1 MAFGRRLER
10 FLQRGGSG
18 AVTAAGMGVA
28 DPLALAAIGVAS
40 GAPALLEK
48 EYKFDPAPHRR
59 AFKRFE
65 TGVRNQSRRSA
76 AEAGS
81 QTGAML
87 ASQGIQGGLPAGIA
101 AGNRRLAFQH
111 GDDIINKARYQVETE
126 IAEAEALGDAHRS
139 KELREGWQDLSNTLI
154 LHGSKL
160 APLFKKKVDKPA
172 TGEKALRFLKTEI
185 AEPAGTRPLTNP
197 REEVEPRMSTRPD
210 PDRPTLPAPKMQMP
224 PLDKDLPPLQIQPP
238 GGNIGGEP
246 VGPLAVPTS
255 PGRGL
260 GPLDETP
267 FVPGDIPGGPVELP
281 MPDRNRPDVPSPEA
295 PIKDRTDWTKQ
306 RGIDPDS
313 EIGKQYTSAPFIMV
327 GLEELFGMQFME
339 ELFV

>member
-1 MAFGRRLER
+1 MTPPHIEEHSNGSRQESEINHADLRRKRGRKQARCW
-10 FLQRGGSG
+10 
-18 AVTAAGMGVA
+18 
-28 DPLALAAIGVAS
+28 
-40 GAPALLEK
+40 
-48 EYKFDPAPHRR
+48 HRK
-59 AFKRFE
+59 AFK
-65 TGVRNQSRRSA
+65 A
-76 AEAGS
+76 D
-81 QTGAML
+81 
-87 ASQGIQGGLPAGIA
+87 LPAGIA

-197 REEVEPRMSTRPD
+197 REATTGSVPRQA

-267 FVPGDIPGGPVELP
+267 SMPDGMLPGGPVELP

-295 PIKDRTDWTKQ
+295 PIKNRTDWTKQ

-313 EIGKQYTSAPFIMV
+313 ELGKQYTSAPFIMV

>member
-1 MAFGRRLER
+1 MAFGNRLAR
-10 FLQRGGSG
+10 FAQRGGSG

-28 DPLALAAIGVAS
+28 NPFALAAIGLAS

-76 AEAGS
+76 NEAGS

-87 ASQGIQGGLPAGIA
+87 ASQGIQGGLAAGIA

-160 APLFKKKVDKPA
+160 APLFGKGAAKP
-172 TGEKALRFLKTEI
+172 TGDFDF
-185 AEPAGTRPLTNP
+185 GQ
-197 REEVEPRMSTRPD
+197 SD
-210 PDRPTLPAPKMQMP
+210 PDLAN
-224 PLDKDLPPLQIQPP
+224 LQKH
-238 GGNIGGEP
+238 
-246 VGPLAVPTS
+246 
-255 PGRGL
+255 
-260 GPLDETP
+260 DH
-267 FVPGDIPGGPVELP
+267 
-281 MPDRNRPDVPSPEA
+281 
-295 PIKDRTDWTKQ
+295 
-306 RGIDPDS
+306 
-313 EIGKQYTSAPFIMV
+313 
-327 GLEELFGMQFME
+327 
-339 ELFV
+339 